1 MINNLVSIIT
11 PCFNCEKFIG
21 QTIHSVIDQSLKDWE
36 MIIVDDC
43 STDNSISIIKEIAEN
58 EPRIKPIFLK
68 NNVGA
73 GKARNA
79 AIKVST
85 GKYLAF
91 LDSDD
96 IWVPNKLEFQ
106 IEFMRKNNYAFS
118 HTSYGFIDE
127 QGNIVKQTYHVGPRA
142 LSYKDLL
149 KKTEIGC
156 LTAMLNIEKIGKM
169 YMPDLRRKQDYALWL
184 SILAKGFKSYPLDM
198 ELAFYRHRKGSAT
211 NNKFSLII
219 EHFSFLYNIERLN
232 IFRVLYYSFYWGING
247 IQKHF
252 LSKFYFF

>member
-11 PCFNCEKFIG
+11 PSYNCEKFIG
-21 QTIHSVIDQSLKDWE
+21 QTIQSVIDQTYKNWE
-36 MIIVDDC
+36 MIVVDDC
-43 STDNSISIIKEIAEN
+43 STDNSRIIIEKMAER

-68 NNVGA
+68 RNVGA
-73 GKARNA
+73 GRARNV
-79 AIKVST
+79 AIKISR

-96 IWVPNKLEFQ
+96 MWVTKKLELQ
-106 IEFMRKNNYAFS
+106 IEFMARNNYGFS

-127 QGNIVKQTYHVGPRA
+127 QGNILKQTYHVGTHA
-142 LSYKDLL
+142 ISYKDLL

-184 SILAKGFKSYPLDM
+184 SILAKGFKSYPLDT